1 MEADWQDNEQSEE
14 GLELGDGA
22 GGGGHGGVGG
32 GVAGGGAA
40 GGGAGGVGGE
50 EGAQAA
56 PQEAAEVAHLCEAP
70 DVLSARPAGAV
81 QRKNRSLEPTA
92 AQPAHERTAGVPL
105 DRRTRWSTS
114 ATSYLS

>member
-14 GLELGDGA
+14 GLERGRGA
-22 GGGGHGGVGG
+22 GGGRHGGVGG
-32 GVAGGGAA
+32 GVAGGGAAA

-50 EGAQAA
+50 EGAQGA

-92 AQPAHERTAGVPL
+92 AQPAHQRTAGVPL
-105 DRRTRWSTS
+105 DRRTRRSTS
-114 ATSYLS
+114 GTS